1 MLFQF
6 GLLVPGKFDQIL
18 EGEETDA
25 KEPDSPICSLRLVF
39 PDRGHVPNK
48 RRLRTTFSHSRW
60 VLCIS
65 LDSPLLNVPAE
76 LNLTIKINFI
86 EEMITSYLSWR

>member
-6 GLLVPGKFDQIL
+6 GLLVPGKFNQIL

-25 KEPDSPICSLRLVF
+25 KEPNSPICSLCLVF

-48 RRLRTTFSHSRW
+48 CRLRTTFSDCRW
-60 VLCIS
+60 ALCIS
-65 LDSPLLNVPAE
+65 LDCPLFNVPAE
-76 LNLTIKINFI
+76 LNLTIEINFI
-86 EEMITSYLSWR
+86 CLKK